1 MVIYKSTKYY
11 VHKNTNMFS
20 PNLRHL
26 INFEII
32 YFSYIF
38 LFHYLSLIHSLG
50 SQLNP
55 LTPDLL
61 FYFLI
66 ILILCL

>member
-1 MVIYKSTKYY
+1 MVIYKNTKYY

-38 LFHYLSLIHSLG
+38 LFHSV
-50 SQLNP
+50 
-55 LTPDLL
+55 TDT
-61 FYFLI
+61 FYWQSPESFDS
-66 ILILCL
+66 